1 MMAKC
6 DPNGGKY
13 TACQIMYRG
22 DVIPKDVCFL
32 NENAQSKHTIRFA
45 DWCPGYFTVRLSPSL
60 PKFIPGGDLRRVIR
74 AVAMLCNNTSI
85 VEVIE
90 RLDKEFDRMHSKRA
104 FVHWY
109 EKEGIDEGEFREA
122 REDLRLL
129 EHDYAEAED
138 SKLTA

>member
-1 MMAKC
+1 V
-6 DPNGGKY
+6 P
-13 TACQIMYRG
+13 R
-22 DVIPKDVCFL
+22 L
-32 NENAQSKHTIRFA
+32 LQSKAEPIST
-45 DWCPGYFTVRLSPSL
+45 
-60 PKFIPGGDLRRVIR
+60 KFIPGGDLRRVTR

-85 VEVIE
+85 VEVIK